1 MIEGRMVARAVGPAA
16 AFVLTEEQVE
26 AIGGGKRAA
35 LRVTIGSRSARLRLA
50 IMGGKNL
57 VGLSKAA
64 RADLGIEIGD
74 KVEVRIELD
83 DAPRQVDVPVELNAA
98 WADRPAVAAAF
109 QKLSYTHQ
117 RGHGLV
123 AKIPRARRYRV
134 TPYGQRVMTA
144 AVAIHDDNYPTH
156 YMAAA

>member
-35 LRVTIGSRSARLRLA
+35 LRVSVGSRSARLRLA
-50 IMGGKNL
+50 VMDGQNL

-74 KVEVRIELD
+74 EVEVRIEFD
-83 DAPRQVDVPVELNAA
+83 DAPRQADVPVELIAA
-98 WADRPAVAAAF
+98 WADRPDVAVAF
-109 QKLSYTHQ
+109 QKLSYSHQ
-117 RGHGLV
+117 REYAEWVGS
-123 AKIPRARRYRV
+123 AKQQATRDRRAATAIERLAD
-134 TPYGQRVMTA
+134 GQTLK
-144 AVAIHDDNYPTH
+144 
-156 YMAAA
+156 

>member
-35 LRVTIGSRSARLRLA
+35 LRVTVGSRSARLRLA
-50 IMGGKNL
+50 VMGGQNL

-74 KVEVRIELD
+74 EVKVRIEFD
-83 DAPRQVDVPVELNAA
+83 DAPRQVDVPVELIAA

-109 QKLSYTHQ
+109 RKLSYTHQ
-117 RGHGLV
+117 REYAEWVGS
-123 AKIPRARRYRV
+123 AKQQATRDRRAA
-134 TPYGQRVMTA
+134 TAIEMLSDGQTLK
-144 AVAIHDDNYPTH
+144 
-156 YMAAA
+156 